1 MSDRTVRVIPG
12 YGESLRTQ
20 LEAIG
25 WTQSRL
31 VSESR
36 VSRQTISRAINR
48 DEVSDRTRARVDAA
62 LGRARAKRRST
73 PGTAPR
79 PRPTAPGGALCDA
92 TDLTAW
98 ADRREAQSVLPLVI
112 RRLISATGIGVTK
125 LHVRTGEGV
134 HLPGWDG
141 IVQAD
146 RGTAFVPKGTSGW
159 EMSVGAPPRR
169 KAEENWEKWLQD
181 GGTLDPT
188 TAMFVFV
195 TPRRWA
201 RKEEWAAE
209 KTGAGPWRD
218 VRVLDADDMAGWLE
232 AAPAVHTWLSI
243 LIGKTPPN
251 TQDLKSHGEEWL
263 EATSPALTPKLL
275 LSGRGDSVR
284 ALRQRLSDMSGQA
297 FGIQA
302 ESGDEAV
309 AWLHC
314 AIREFG
320 PEQAEAITSRCVV
333 VKNKDALRH
342 LIAVRT
348 PLVLV
353 PTFHPEELA
362 SAAARAG
369 HAIVLPLDKAAPDE
383 EGDVIQIESLSR
395 QSAAEALRELGFEQ
409 HRAYKMAGRARRSLT
424 AFRRSLA
431 TSPAFRQ
438 PDWSKPAVARG
449 LLPAVLVGSWK
460 EGNERDREVIARLG
474 AKPYEEVVER
484 LVQWS
489 IGSDP
494 LVRRKGDA
502 WYLVSA
508 QDAWRLL
515 GKYII
520 PSDLERFEKIAGTV
534 LGSVNPAFDLPA
546 EQRWMAGALGYSTEY
561 SGFLSNGL
569 VKTLAIMGVHGRE
582 VPSATSSARHAAIR
596 VVRKLLEN
604 ANEDWRVWAS
614 LSTRL
619 GLLAEAA
626 PDSFLDAVE
635 TGLEQPVPVLA
646 NLFANGEDRTF
657 GSHYH
662 TGILWALES
671 LAWSA
676 DHFGRVIPILARLD
690 QVDPESELRPVEKQH
705 VRSAHRPLS
714 VLKEVFRTWGP
725 QTSASLDERLTALDC
740 LRGARGE
747 VAWSV
752 MCSMLPEMH
761 SVGHPTS
768 RPSVREWEADART
781 VTGVAERARTVSEVV
796 LRMLED
802 ARTNG
807 ERWSELIGRL
817 HMLPRSE
824 HDVVV
829 ATLAGLDP
837 ARVPEETKTT
847 IWGALRDVVARH
859 RAFSTARWAMPEEYV
874 GRLESILDQFA
885 PDDPVVLHGW
895 LFGRRP
901 RFVDGGDVDDTPW
914 EEQKQRL
921 ADARVQAAVAVLD
934 GGGVDGLIE
943 LALSVDDPYQLGIA
957 AASASS
963 ALLDPDELLSRHLAD
978 SNHALDRLA
987 FGYAVGRGERCGDRW
1002 VIRQIER
1009 EDLVLQLDQKVTLLL
1024 ALPACPDTW
1033 RAAARCGE
1041 DVSLA
1046 YWRRVPTHFF
1056 SPDHLDE
1063 AVAGLVGA
1071 GRPFEAT
1078 DLLAF
1083 EEQATRGIAPP
1094 ELVAQVLGDAV
1105 AANGDHD
1112 TPSEHFGS
1120 SAGILL
1126 DVLAR
1131 ADFDPAQLARLEW
1144 RLMPALRW
1152 HHRGPDTL
1160 HKLLSEDPGF
1170 FVEMLAV
1177 VYPAENEEPEEVSLK
1192 DKQRAEVGYSVLSE
1206 WRTIPGC
1213 KNGKVNVAR
1222 LRAWLDQALPALAS
1236 AGRVKIGHQMIGQ
1249 MLSARDLHDPD
1260 GTWPCGPV
1268 RRVIED
1274 LASTD
1279 LEQGFGMGVFNSR
1292 GVVTKDPSAGGAA
1305 ERALAEQYDG
1315 FALAARTTHP
1325 RTARMLRAIAEQYRL
1340 DASREDFQSEM
1351 VEER

>member
-1 MSDRTVRVIPG
+1 MSNQTVRVVPG
-12 YGESLRTQ
+12 YGGSLRTQ
-20 LEAIG
+20 LEAIE

-62 LGRARAKRRST
+62 LGRARAKGRSA
-73 PGTAPR
+73 PDRNPR
-79 PRPTAPGGALCDA
+79 PRPTPPGGALCDA
-92 TDLTAW
+92 TDLAAW

-112 RRLISATGIGVTK
+112 RRLISATGVGVTQ

-169 KAEENWEKWLQD
+169 KAEQNWEKWLED

-188 TAMFVFV
+188 DATFVFV

-201 RKEEWAAE
+201 RKEEWAAG
-209 KTGAGPWRD
+209 KTGTGPWRD
-218 VRVLDADDMAGWLE
+218 IRVLDADDMAGWLE

-251 TQDLKSHGEEWL
+251 TQDLRSHGEEWL
-263 EATSPALTPKLL
+263 EATGPALTPRLL
-275 LSGRGDSVR
+275 LSGREESVR
-284 ALRQRLSDMSGQA
+284 ALRQRLLNMSGQA

-302 ESGDEAV
+302 ESGEEAI

-320 PEQAEAITSRCVV
+320 SEQAEAITARCVV
-333 VKNKDALRH
+333 VRNEEALRH

-369 HAIVLPLDKAAPDE
+369 HAIVVPMDKAAPDE
-383 EGDVIQIESLSR
+383 AGDVVRIESLSR
-395 QSAAEALRELGFEQ
+395 QSAADALQELGFKQ
-409 HRAYKMAGRARRSLT
+409 RRAHKMAGVARRSLT

-449 LLPAVLVGSWK
+449 VLPAVLVGSWR
-460 EGNERDREVIARLG
+460 EENARDREVIARLG
-474 AKPYEEVVER
+474 AKPYEEIVER

-508 QDAWRLL
+508 HDAWRLL

-520 PSDLERFEKIAGTV
+520 PSDLERFETVAEAV
-534 LGSVNPAFDLPA
+534 LGSVNPAFDLPS
-546 EQRWMAGALGYSTEY
+546 EQRWMAGGLGYSTEY

-582 VPSATSSARHAAIR
+582 VPSATSSARRAAIR
-596 VVRKLLEN
+596 VVRQLLEE
-604 ANEDWRVWAS
+604 ANGDWRVWAS
-614 LSTRL
+614 LSTHL

-626 PDSFLDAVE
+626 PDCFLDAVE
-635 TGLEQPVPVLA
+635 KGLEQPKPVLA

-662 TGILWALES
+662 TGLLWALER
-671 LAWSA
+671 LAWSS
-676 DHFGRVIPILARLD
+676 DHFGRVVPILARLD

-705 VRSAHRPLS
+705 VRSSHRPLS

-725 QTSASLDERLTALDC
+725 QTSASLDERLTVLDR
-740 LRGARGE
+740 LRGAHAE
-747 VAWSV
+747 VAWYV
-752 MCSMLPEMH
+752 MCSMLPELH
-761 SVGHPTS
+761 SVRHPTS
-768 RPSVREWEADART
+768 RPAVREWEADARS

-802 ARTNG
+802 TGTNG
-807 ERWSELIGRL
+807 GRWSELIGRL

-824 HDVVV
+824 HDLVV

-837 ARVPEETKTT
+837 AGVPEGTKTT
-847 IWGALRDVVARH
+847 IWEALRDVVARH
-859 RAFSTARWAMPEEYV
+859 RAYSTARWAMPEEYL
-874 GRLESILDQFA
+874 GRLEDILDQFA

-895 LFGRRP
+895 LFGLRP
-901 RFVDGGDVDDTPW
+901 RFVDGGDVGDTPR
-914 EEQKQRL
+914 EEQRQRL
-921 ADARVQAAVAVLD
+921 ADARVEAAVAVLD

-943 LALSVDDPYQLGIA
+943 LALSVDDPFQLGFV

-963 ALLDPDELLSRHLAD
+963 ALLDSDDFLSRYLAD
-978 SNHALDRLA
+978 SNHTLDRLA
-987 FGYAVGRGERCGDRW
+987 FGYAVGRCERCGDRW
-1002 VIRQIER
+1002 VTRQIER
-1009 EDLVLQLDQKVTLLL
+1009 PDLALKLNQKVALLL
-1024 ALPACPDTW
+1024 AMPARPDTW
-1033 RAAARCGE
+1033 RAAASCGE

-1046 YWRRVPTHFF
+1046 YWRRMPTGYF
-1056 SPDHLDE
+1056 SPDHLNE
-1063 AVAGLVGA
+1063 AVAGLVDA
-1071 GRPFEAT
+1071 GRPFTAT
-1078 DLLAF
+1078 DVLAF
-1083 EEQATRGIAPP
+1083 EEKPTRGIVPP
-1094 ELVAQVLGDAV
+1094 ELVARVLDAAV
-1105 AANGDHD
+1105 GASGDHD
-1112 TPSEHFGS
+1112 RPSGTFGS

-1152 HHRGPDTL
+1152 HHRGPDAL

-1170 FVEMLAV
+1170 FVEMLSV
-1177 VYPAENEEPEEVSLK
+1177 VYPAEDEEPQDVSLE
-1192 DKQRAEVGYSVLSE
+1192 DEQRAEIGYSVLSE

-1213 KNGKVNVAR
+1213 ENGKLDGAR
-1222 LRAWLDQALPALAS
+1222 LRAWLDQALPALKS
-1236 AGRVKIGHQMIGQ
+1236 AGRVKIGHKTIGQ
-1249 MLSARDLHDPD
+1249 MLSARDLYDPD

-1268 RRVIED
+1268 RQVIEE
-1274 LASTD
+1274 LASTA
-1279 LEQGFGMGVFNSR
+1279 LERGFGMGVFNGR

-1315 FALAARTTHP
+1315 FAVAARTAHP

-1340 DASREDFQSEM
+1340 DASREDFESEM